1 MVNNEKKK
9 LCIDDWCGVVS
20 EGENNTICSLLKK
33 AIYLGIDVDI
43 KKKEDLNVSYKQTD

>member
-33 AIYLGIDVDI
+33 AIDLGIKVDI

>member
-9 LCIDDWCGVVS
+9 LDIDNWCDVVS

-33 AIYLGIDVDI
+33 AIDLGIKVDI
-43 KKKEDLNVSYKQTD
+43 KKKEDLNVSDKQTD

>member
-9 LCIDDWCGVVS
+9 LCIDDWRGVVS

-33 AIYLGIDVDI
+33 AIDLGIDVVI
-43 KKKEDLNVSYKQTD
+43 KKKEDLNVSDKQTD